1 MAWIIAIIV
10 VVLLVIWYVTLYN
23 GFIQIRTHVQESWS
37 QIDVQLK
44 RRNDLIPNLISTTKG
59 YANYEQSTLKKVV
72 ELRNQLTAVLAGDRQ
87 QTMEVSNALSGTLRS
102 LFAVAENYPD
112 LKANTQFSQLMEE
125 LTNTE
130 NKIAYSR
137 QLYNSTVAN
146 LNMKVQS
153 FPSNLV
159 ANIHHFKQE
168 AYLQVPEEEKAA
180 PKVNFDD
187 FGNDNK

>member
-1 MAWIIAIIV
+1 MAWIIAIIIV
-10 VVLLVIWYVTLYN
+10 GLLVLWYVMLYN

-44 RRNDLIPNLISTTKG
+44 RRNDLIPNLVSTTKG
-59 YANYEQSTLKKVV
+59 YAKYEQATLKKVV
-72 ELRNQLTAVLAGDRQ
+72 ALRNQLTEVPTGDRQ

-102 LFAVAENYPD
+102 LFAVAESYPD
-112 LKANTQFSQLMEE
+112 LKANTQFTQLMEE

-137 QLYNSTVAN
+137 QLYNSTVAS

-159 ANIHHFKQE
+159 AKVHHFKQE
-168 AYLQVPEEEKAA
+168 DYLQVPKEEKAA
-180 PKVNFDD
+180 PKVNFDG
-187 FGNDNK
+187 FGDDNK